1 MASRVEGSTHTATA
15 ATPATSTKAERDTR
29 QNHTPQSRL
38 VPLLREINDL
48 KRIRVAGRHGSLAEQ
63 LFLRAWGRIV
73 AGEDFAQVALGE
85 TARAVVAARLAG
97 IDAQVLRRAGL
108 AAADARTILARG
120 LEPFAAA
127 LDAGLLRSLRRALD
141 SEIECDTAAP
151 DAARITADHVPE
163 FVTLLAAQPRAGAT
177 RPDHARVVLEP
188 TENHAEHCAGVAVYA
203 VLFAPLYDADPAQA
217 FLAGLAH
224 HLHNARLPD
233 AGYAGDELVGEYL
246 PGIMDRFREIAL
258 NELPAPLRDAVREA
272 ISHTSH
278 ADTTTAR
285 AFQAADVLDRVLEMD
300 WHARSASFTL
310 SVALDEMDIVH
321 PGAVQRFHQQLLR
334 EAGLS

>member
-1 MASRVEGSTHTATA
+1 MQSEAR
-15 ATPATSTKAERDTR
+15 TSTQASASAAAHATMEGAERDTPLR
-29 QNHTPQSRL
+29 RL
-38 VPLLREINDL
+38 VPLLRELNDL
-48 KRIRVAGRHGSLAEQ
+48 KRIRVAGRAGSLAEQ
-63 LFLRAWGRIV
+63 IFRRSWSRIV
-73 AGEDFAQVALGE
+73 SGEDLKQVALGE
-85 TARAVVAARLAG
+85 TARAVTSARLAG
-97 IDAQVLRRAGL
+97 IDAYVLRRAGL
-108 AAADARTILARG
+108 AETDARTILARG
-120 LEPFAAA
+120 LDSFVANIDAELLKPLHAA
-127 LDAGLLRSLRRALD
+127 LDA
-141 SEIECDTAAP
+141 EIARDMAQP
-151 DAARITADHVPE
+151 DAEAFSSHDVPD
-163 FVTLLAAQPRAGAT
+163 FVNLLAAQPRAGAT

-246 PGIMDRFREIAL
+246 PGIMDRFREIAVS
-258 NELPAPLRDAVREA
+258 ELPASLHNTVRDAM
-272 ISHTSH
+272 SHTSH

-285 AFQAADVLDRVLEMD
+285 AFQSADVLDRVLEMD